1 MIRKA
6 KPSRNRRRRAPR
18 RRNRKSRIPR
28 SLAVMPQRA
37 SIVETVQFQDITP
50 LSMSLRTFSLHD
62 FDRARLISLNFR
74 SVRAAMVEWTY
85 EPLYN
90 VFQDGVASA
99 SKPYLYFRMN
109 RSLDKTIPANLA
121 DMRAMGA
128 TPRAMSSTLKIKY
141 KPNWNSPGLSVY
153 TTSGGLVSRPV
164 QLGQKTEFGWLQN
177 SPYLQ
182 TQDSQGAVI
191 VPITARR
198 NPGDLQ
204 HQQSG
209 QLTTTG
215 YQQITNWTDFVQYSG
230 HNEIFDQAIQQGG
243 DPDTRIARLT
253 CTVHWEFKDPI
264 STDSVVQTNLYQNP
278 PPEAIADAPAPL

>member
-1 MIRKA
+1 M
-6 KPSRNRRRRAPR
+6 P
-18 RRNRKSRIPR
+18 RKSRGKRVRRVRRVRRKLGIPKT
-28 SLAVMPQRA
+28 LAVLPQTA
-37 SIVETVQFQDITP
+37 SIVETVQFQDINP
-50 LSMSLRTFSLHD
+50 LQMSLRTFSLHD

-74 SVRAAMVEWTY
+74 NVKAAMVEWTY

-90 VFQDGVASA
+90 VFQDGAASA
-99 SKPYLYFRMN
+99 SKPYLYFKMN

-128 TPRAMSSTLKIKY
+128 TPRAMASTIKIKY
-141 KPNWNSPGLSVY
+141 RPNWNSPGLSVY
-153 TTSGGLVSRPV
+153 TTSGGAVTRPV
-164 QLGQKTEFGWLQN
+164 QLGQKVEYGWLQN

-209 QLTTTG
+209 QLTTYG

-230 HNEIFDQAIQQGG
+230 HNEFFDQAIQQGS

-253 CTVHWEFKDPI
+253 CTVHWIFKDPV
-264 STDSVVQTNLYQNP
+264 STDSVVQTNTFQNP
-278 PPEAIADAPAPL
+278 PP